1 MMRPGRWAATVW
13 PVSESLAST
22 GRVKVEVSPE
32 PGDRR
37 SDERRPSE
45 PGSGLTPRWLAR
57 LGWSGWMV
65 TGTVAGVLAVAAAT
79 GVLVSL
85 LSPLILAVLLA
96 PVLQPMVGWL
106 RRHRVRPGLAATIGA
121 LALPAFVALL
131 TVVVL
136 LALRGQGAQW
146 RQAAQS
152 AAARLRSGTG
162 TDPLTPLL
170 DATERREL
178 LLGIGGLAI
187 NGAVAAIA
195 LLIWVLLA
203 VYILFFLLKDGP
215 RFAERVVRQVRLP
228 AATTRDMLNDAG
240 LRVRRYFVGTTVVA
254 AMDAVVIT
262 LAAVLLRLPLL
273 PVIALVTFVAAFV
286 PYLGAWLSG
295 IFVVV
300 VALGS
305 GGVATALWMLLIVLI
320 TQNVLE
326 GVARPLAY
334 GAALDLH
341 PLTVLA
347 ATLLGGLLGGLMGV
361 LIAPPLVA
369 IVFTWIRTARST
381 APATRT
387 SGTRS
392 G

>member
-1 MMRPGRWAATVW
+1 
-13 PVSESLAST
+13 
-22 GRVKVEVSPE
+22 
-32 PGDRR
+32 
-37 SDERRPSE
+37 
-45 PGSGLTPRWLAR
+45 
-57 LGWSGWMV
+57 
-65 TGTVAGVLAVAAAT
+65 
-79 GVLVSL
+79 
-85 LSPLILAVLLA
+85 
-96 PVLQPMVGWL
+96 
-106 RRHRVRPGLAATIGA
+106 
-121 LALPAFVALL
+121 
-131 TVVVL
+131 
-136 LALRGQGAQW
+136 
-146 RQAAQS
+146 
-152 AAARLRSGTG
+152 
-162 TDPLTPLL
+162 
-170 DATERREL
+170 
-178 LLGIGGLAI
+178 
-187 NGAVAAIA
+187 
-195 LLIWVLLA
+195 
-203 VYILFFLLKDGP
+203 
-215 RFAERVVRQVRLP
+215 
-228 AATTRDMLNDAG
+228 MLNDAG